1 MAKSIFKV
9 NLLFVDIW
17 IFFQNIRFVLAALPI
32 TKSLCIILMISLVQV
47 SLSGI
52 AGSNFLSILM
62 ALKYIS
68 SLLLFVVVVFLFC
81 LRVEKREDTDNGT

>member
-1 MAKSIFKV
+1 
-9 NLLFVDIW
+9 
-17 IFFQNIRFVLAALPI
+17 
-32 TKSLCIILMISLVQV
+32 MISLVQV